1 MTNIK
6 NLWED
11 RKKTK
16 KITQKKA
23 AAELG
28 WSQSTLSQFI
38 NGKLKPNVIAVIK
51 LSDYFGVDP
60 IEVDKSVR
68 LRRVK

>member
-6 NLWED
+6 ILWENH
-11 RKKTK
+11 KKTK
-16 KITQKKA
+16 KVTQKKA

-38 NGKLKPNVIAVIK
+38 NGKLKPNITAVIK

-60 IEVDKSVR
+60 IKVDKSVK
-68 LRRVK
+68 LRKIK